1 MTASLVDN
9 CSTLGSLWILGWIDV
24 CNRSDRSHKVPLCLG
39 NSCQRYGSDPLG
51 YRGTPQ
57 RSEPVVQPSVAYGRC
72 VAGNGGVLSVLTM
85 NSGHLPAGSCREVG
99 SWTARAA
106 RAEEARLRGKVN
118 SREVL
123 INPVTE
129 KEPTAD
135 E

>member
-1 MTASLVDN
+1 MPRKFVPK
-9 CSTLGSLWILGWIDV
+9 LWFGPPWV
-24 CNRSDRSHKVPLCLG
+24 FRVTS
-39 NSCQRYGSDPLG
+39 
-51 YRGTPQ
+51 Q

-118 SREVL
+118 
-123 INPVTE
+123 
-129 KEPTAD
+129 
-135 E
+135 